1 MTEYSRVPVTW
12 KPAIRPHF
20 FPDNMP
26 STLVRFKKCA
36 SVLGITTGLL
46 WQATLID
53 ERGLDDQHI
62 KKRPWTYSC
71 DEVMLMMRLLKRPG
85 QAAFE
90 RYLLSKLEREVA
102 KGQWPHPYADAL
114 IMPDVLGLPL
124 QRATRIF
131 RAPVRTPAR
140 APVGVTDEEFERA
153 MQ

>member
-1 MTEYSRVPVTW
+1 MEYSRVPVTW

-20 FPDNMP
+20 FPPNMP
-26 STLVRFKKCA
+26 STLVRGKKTA
-36 SVLGITTGLL
+36 SVLGISPALL
-46 WQATLID
+46 YKATLID
-53 ERGLDDQHI
+53 ELGLDDQHL

-71 DEVMLMMRLLKRPG
+71 DQVILLMRLLKRPG

-90 RYLLSKLEREVA
+90 RYLLAKLEREVA
-102 KGQWPHPYADAL
+102 KGQWPHPYPDCL
-114 IMPDVLGLPL
+114 IMQDVLGLPL
-124 QRATRIF
+124 PPQRPRIF